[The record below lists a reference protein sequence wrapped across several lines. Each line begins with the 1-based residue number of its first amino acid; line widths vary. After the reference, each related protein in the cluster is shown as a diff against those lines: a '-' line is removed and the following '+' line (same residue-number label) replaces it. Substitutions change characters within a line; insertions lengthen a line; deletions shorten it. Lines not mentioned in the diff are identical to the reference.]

1 MIGLIE
7 AELSDLGIQSR
18 PLQLRM
24 TGCPNGCARPAVAEV
39 GIVGRTKTTY
49 DLYVGGGPNGD
60 RLATLHQE
68 KVKFEDIPGVL
79 NPLLKRWREE
89 SHDEERFG
97 EFLARVGSA

>member
-1 MIGLIE
+1 M
-7 AELSDLGIQSR
+7 
-18 PLQLRM
+18 
-24 TGCPNGCARPAVAEV
+24 
-39 GIVGRTKTTY
+39 GRTKTTY

-79 NPLLKRWREE
+79 HPLLKRWREE
-89 SHDEERFG
+89 SHDDERFG